1 MLTLSKIELY
11 GRFKGDS
18 DGFSRS
24 GIDPSAVDMIHNDWR
39 EIAELK
45 QALNVIESGL
55 ASPAFIAATE
65 AKLLAA
71 VPDEAARTAL
81 RAIRE

>member
-24 GIDPSAVDMIHNDWR
+24 GVDPRAANMTHDDWR
-39 EIAELK
+39 QIAELK
-45 QALNVIESGL
+45 QALSVIESGL
-55 ASPAFIAATE
+55 ASQAFIAATE
-65 AKLLAA
+65 AKLLVA
-71 VPDEAARTAL
+71 VPDEVARIAL
-81 RAIRE
+81 RGIRE